1 MIMHSHRERALIK
14 SWMEN
19 GEHAQLNN
27 GFKWAQLK
35 GKMEAG
41 EVPVVGWSQLEATIK
56 IPNKEA
62 LTRELKAN
70 AEQNARERQ
79 ELAEQIRNLLE
90 KLQILESRNQQIQEK
105 MKKQQELELLGAK
118 SRLIAIL
125 CKKEEAAL
133 SKLTKKIENPKFMEQ
148 LDSDDVSTV
157 FSVFNMDSLFSR
169 FKKNDVDNN
178 LEVLANSTVVD
189 LQRTLEL
196 EFSEA
201 VELLWKLKLL
211 EKGEMGEARHLSKCS
226 ICSSNNPGDL
236 LREYG
241 MHEEDRKEIEGEMKD
256 WKGYFFATATA
267 MNAAGE
273 LKLKAS
279 LRQKLA
285 PCWMRIQRAHKWEHP
300 ED

>member
-1 MIMHSHRERALIK
+1 
-14 SWMEN
+14 MEN
-19 GEHAQLNN
+19 GEYAQLNN

-35 GKMEAG
+35 GKMEAE
-41 EVPVVGWSQLEATIK
+41 EVPVVGWSQLEATITM
-56 IPNKEA
+56 PNKEA
-62 LTRELKAN
+62 LKRELETD

-79 ELAEQIRNLLE
+79 ELAEQIRNLQE
-90 KLQILESRNQQIQEK
+90 KLQMLESRNQQIQEK

-148 LDSDDVSTV
+148 LDSEDVST
-157 FSVFNMDSLFSR
+157 LFSR